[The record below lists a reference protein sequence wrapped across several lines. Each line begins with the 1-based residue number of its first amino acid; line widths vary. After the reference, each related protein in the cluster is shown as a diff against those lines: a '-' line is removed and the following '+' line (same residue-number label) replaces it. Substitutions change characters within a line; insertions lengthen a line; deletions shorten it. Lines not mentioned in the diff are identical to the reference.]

1 MGGIQSTVVCVV
13 CALKGLEMVGEAF
26 LQENLCR
33 ERGPGTQSRFEERHE
48 HLLGLWAG
56 GNSEGASGLPIETRC
71 QGLSSPS
78 KAGRR
83 EFSGL
88 RFLGSDFLPEFR

>member
-1 MGGIQSTVVCVV
+1 MVVRVV
-13 CALKGLEMVGEAF
+13 CALKGLEMVGEDF

-48 HLLGLWAG
+48 RMLGLWAS

-78 KAGRR
+78 KAKRR

-88 RFLGSDFLPEFR
+88 QFLDSDFLQEFR